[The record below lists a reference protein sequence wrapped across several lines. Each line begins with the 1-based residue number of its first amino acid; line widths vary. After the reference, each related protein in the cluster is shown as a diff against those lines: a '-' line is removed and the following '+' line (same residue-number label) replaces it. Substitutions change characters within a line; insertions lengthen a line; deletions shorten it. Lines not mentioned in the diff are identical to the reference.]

1 MPIYLDADACPVKDE
16 AYKVAKRHQVKVF
29 VVTNNPIRVPEDPLI
44 EMVWVRGGFDAADD
58 WIVTQ
63 VTPSDV
69 AVTADILLAERCLK
83 VGARVIG
90 PKGGEFTDDSIHD
103 ALAGRALSE
112 MLRQGGTFTGGPAPF
127 GKPDRSRFL
136 SKLDEV
142 LVALNKRR
150 PV

>member
-16 AYKVAKRHQVKVF
+16 AYKVARRHQVQVY
-29 VVTNNPIRVPEDPLI
+29 VVTNNPMRVPEDPLI

-58 WIVTQ
+58 WIVERITAI
-63 VTPSDV
+63 DV

-83 VGARVIG
+83 LGARVIG
-90 PKGGEFTDDSIHD
+90 PKGGEFTDDTIHD
-103 ALAGRALSE
+103 ALASRALAE

-127 GKPDRSRFL
+127 AKTDRSRFL

-142 LVALNKRR
+142 LVALRKRR
-150 PV
+150 PL